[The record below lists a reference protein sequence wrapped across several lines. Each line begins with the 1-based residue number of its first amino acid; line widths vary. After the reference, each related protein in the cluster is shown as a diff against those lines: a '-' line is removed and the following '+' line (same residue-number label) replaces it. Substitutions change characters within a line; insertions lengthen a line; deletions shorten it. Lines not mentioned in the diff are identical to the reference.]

1 MELFELEN
9 LDLGQ
14 LIKDTAT
21 RQQQDEFEI

>member
-14 LIKDTAT
+14 LIKDAAM
-21 RQQQDEFEI
+21 RQQQDKSEI